1 MTDFPNLPEHVPMQ
15 DSPSVNGNANGT
27 RKHICVVTPCFNEV
41 GNVRELH
48 EAIREVFEGLPQYTY
63 SHLYIDNAST
73 DGTVPILRELAATDP
88 NVKVILN
95 ARNFGHIRSPYHGL
109 LQGDGDANIL
119 MASDFQDPPTM
130 IADFLRKWEEGFKIV
145 IGVKVESEESSL
157 MYALRSFYYGLSAK
171 LSDVELMQHVTG
183 FGLYDRRVLDIL
195 RKIDDPY
202 PYFRGLIADIGLD
215 LCKVPYRQP
224 KRRRGITKNNF
235 YTLYDMAM
243 LGITNHS
250 KWPLRIATMAGFVMS
265 GGSLLIALCY
275 FVAKLVFWYQYPAGA
290 APILISLF
298 FFSSVQLFFIGIIGE
313 YIGAI
318 HTQVQKRPLVI
329 EEERLN
335 FHTRTRPID
344 AHAQGWTSSPPEF
357 EGTVAIPSHISDH

>member
-1 MTDFPNLPEHVPMQ
+1 MQ
-15 DSPSVNGNANGT
+15 TPPAPISAVNGT
-27 RKHICVVTPCFNEV
+27 RKHICVVTPCYNEV
-41 GNVRELH
+41 ENVRELQKS
-48 EAIREVFEGLPQYTY
+48 IREVFEGLPQYTY
-63 SHLYIDNAST
+63 THLYIDNASK
-73 DGTVPILRELAATDP
+73 DGTVEILRELAAADP
-88 NVKVILN
+88 NVRVILN

-119 MASDFQDPPTM
+119 MASDFQDPPSM
-130 IADFLRKWEEGFKIV
+130 LPDFLRKWEEGFRIV
-145 IGVKVESEESSL
+145 IGVKVESDESSL
-157 MYALRSFYYGLSAK
+157 MYALRSFYYGLSAR

-215 LCKVPYRQP
+215 LCKIPYRQP

-250 KWPLRIATMAGFVMS
+250 KVPLRAATMMGFLMS
-265 GGSLLIALCY
+265 GVSLFIAFGYL
-275 FVAKLVFWYQYPAGA
+275 VAKLLFWSQIPLGV
-290 APILISLF
+290 APILIGLF
-298 FFSSVQLFFIGIIGE
+298 FFLSVQLFFLGVIGE
-313 YIGAI
+313 YVGAI

-329 EEERLN
+329 EEERIN
-335 FHTRTRPID
+335 FSGGDNSLPGKEALAELWRSTPSGSVD
-344 AHAQGWTSSPPEF
+344 NVEVSSLA
-357 EGTVAIPSHISDH
+357 VDR